1 MGFMDSQPAIYQS
14 MQLDGKLKEWDK
26 KDFWTIFS
34 PLLKQGFNWDPKDG
48 MLKRMLGT
56 TFAANTPW
64 VHQDQFSTKHC
75 NLDHSI
81 IFNNWRIIPPRCLEC
96 WKVVVTPKSFS
107 ELIALEKMEEE
118 LGLQSKCGIE
128 LRDYTPKFYGG
139 YFYNN
144 SLEQGRECYEKVRD
158 ACAKCISKKC
168 ADGVILK
175 RGCTEY
181 EMIKGPSP
189 FWHNTKE
196 EEELLQWIDT
206 FVHVSHNTNGQP
218 QLVKNHVRLK
228 WALWAHMNGDMT
240 YQDWNGGKS
249 LFPGYVKFHE
259 GNLDDIKHDMAL
271 ARAEAKKGI
280 DPAISDQFLI
290 FADEFAKRY
299 ELQTT
304 DLGHALGYHESNP
317 LGVFDVVREVPEEL
331 KGEHDET
338 TA

>member
-1 MGFMDSQPAIYQS
+1 MGFMSSQPAIYQQ
-14 MQLDGKLKEWDK
+14 MQLDGELKEWDR

-34 PLLKQGFNWDPKDG
+34 PLLRQGFNWDPETVT
-48 MLKRMLGT
+48 LSRTFGT
-56 TFAANTPW
+56 TFTAQTPW
-64 VHQDQFSTKHC
+64 VHQNTFSCKHC

-81 IFNNWRIIPPRCLEC
+81 IFNNWKIIHPRCLEC
-96 WKVVVTPKSFS
+96 WKVVVTPTTFS
-107 ELIALEKMEEE
+107 ELLALEKMEQE

-144 SLEQGRECYEKVRD
+144 SLDEGRECYEVVRD
-158 ACAKCISKKC
+158 ACKKHISNEV

-189 FWHNTKE
+189 FWHNTKKE
-196 EEELLQWIDT
+196 EEFLKILET
-206 FVHVSHNTNGQP
+206 FINLPHNNIGQP
-218 QLVKNHVRLK
+218 PLVQNHVRLK
-228 WALWAHMNGDMT
+228 WALWAHMNNDMT

-249 LFPGYVKFHE
+249 MFPGYVKYHE
-259 GNLDDIKHDMAL
+259 GDINDIKHDLAL
-271 ARAEAKKGI
+271 ARAEAKTSI

-290 FADEFAKRY
+290 FAEEFANRY

-304 DLGHALGYHESNP
+304 DLGHALGYHESDP
-317 LGVFDVVREVPEEL
+317 LGAFDVVRETPDEL

-338 TA
+338 TD